1 MDVNQD
7 RMEITELITRIK
19 SGQQEAWNML
29 INRYSKSVYNIA
41 LNFSGS
47 GDEAADI
54 TQDIFLK
61 VYTQMDKYRDEYNF
75 SSWLM
80 KLARNTCIDYWRKNK
95 RSRNQSELEENM
107 AVDGS
112 TPEEASTQ
120 SNEAV
125 FLRSLINRI
134 NPDLRLLLI
143 MRDIQDK
150 SYQEISEELDLPIG
164 TVKSRINRARI
175 RLAQLYRQQGG
186 THGMQ

>member
-1 MDVNQD
+1 
-7 RMEITELITRIK
+7 MEITELIARIK

-29 INRYSKSVYNIA
+29 INRYSKSVYNMA

-61 VYTQMDKYRDEYNF
+61 LYTQLDKYRDEYNF

-80 KLARNTCIDYWRKNK
+80 RMARNTCIDYWRKNK
-95 RSRNQSELEENM
+95 RNRMQSELDENT
-107 AVDGS
+107 ALDQAS
-112 TPEEASTQ
+112 PEEASIQ
-120 SNEAV
+120 GNDAL
-125 FLRSLINRI
+125 FIRGLINRI

-150 SYQEISEELDLPIG
+150 SYQEISDVLDLPIG

-186 THGMQ
+186 SHGLQ

>member
-1 MDVNQD
+1 
-7 RMEITELITRIK
+7 
-19 SGQQEAWNML
+19 ML

-61 VYTQMDKYRDEYNF
+61 LYTQLDKYQDEYNF
-75 SSWLM
+75 GAWLM
-80 KLARNTCIDYWRKNK
+80 RLARNTCIDYWRKTK

-107 AVDGS
+107 AVDHDSPEDCS
-112 TPEEASTQ
+112 TR

-125 FLRSLINRI
+125 FIRGLINRI

-150 SYQEISEELDLPIG
+150 SYQEISDVLDLPIG

-186 THGMQ
+186 SHGMQ

>member
-1 MDVNQD
+1 
-7 RMEITELITRIK
+7 
-19 SGQQEAWNML
+19 ML
-29 INRYSKSVYNIA
+29 INRYSKSIYNIA

-61 VYTQMDKYRDEYNF
+61 LYTQIDKYRDEYNF

-95 RSRNQSELEENM
+95 RNRNQSELDENSPG
-107 AVDGS
+107 DGVS
-112 TPEEASTQ
+112 PEEASVQ
-120 SNEAV
+120 GNEAV
-125 FLRSLINRI
+125 FIRGLITRI

-150 SYQEISEELDLPIG
+150 SYQEISEALDLPIG

-186 THGMQ
+186 THGVQ